1 MATRVE
7 IAEEPTTERHSP
19 LRTCIVTRTQKSPE
33 ELLRFVVG
41 PDGQIVPDLARR
53 LPGRGAWVTAEREV
67 VQEAVKRNAFAR
79 SLKQQVSVPLDLADL
94 VEQLM
99 LKRVMEALSL
109 ANKAGLVTIGF
120 TRIDA
125 AIAKGSVAVL
135 LHGTDAAEDGVQK
148 LNRRFQAVCREIG
161 RPAPIIQEMTV
172 EQMSLALGRS
182 NVVHA
187 ALSAVGAT
195 NHFLNEVGR
204 LTRYRSG
211 RSAADRE
218 LAANDAA
225 QGTLRT
231 GKV

>member
-1 MATRVE
+1 IRRMATRVE

-41 PDGQIVPDLARR
+41 PDRQIVPDLARR

-79 SLKQQVSVPLDLADL
+79 SLKQQVSVPPDLADL

-125 AIAKGSVAVL
+125 AIAKGSIA
-135 LHGTDAAEDGVQK
+135 
-148 LNRRFQAVCREIG
+148 
-161 RPAPIIQEMTV
+161 
-172 EQMSLALGRS
+172 
-182 NVVHA
+182 
-187 ALSAVGAT
+187 
-195 NHFLNEVGR
+195 
-204 LTRYRSG
+204 
-211 RSAADRE
+211 
-218 LAANDAA
+218 
-225 QGTLRT
+225 
-231 GKV
+231 